1 MPALYPIRAVA
12 KLTGIPIETL
22 RAWERRYHAVT
33 PDRTARGRQYSDVE
47 VRRLQLLRA
56 VVDAGHAIGQVAG
69 LSDAQLQ
76 ELAQTSPAP
85 GENRASQLTAQ
96 SATPNLQPL
105 LDAIDT
111 FDSDAINQELS
122 KLALL
127 LSPADLVYNAVL
139 PLMRLVGENWQN
151 GTCTIAQEHMFSACM
166 RNLLGGLVRL
176 HRTGSSSGKVLLA
189 TPVDELHEFG
199 ILAAAMLAVAQDFQ
213 ITYLGPNLP
222 ADEILTT
229 AEKCMSDIVALGIM
243 KTNATPVVRD
253 EMARLASGL
262 PVGTEL
268 WAGGTGA
275 TDVLAGVVRNGAFIL
290 DDLGDFERH
299 LSRWQTAH
307 SPGARP

>member
-12 KLTGIPIETL
+12 RLTGIPIETL

-33 PDRTARGRQYSDVE
+33 PDRTARGRMYSDVE

-56 VVDAGHAIGQVAG
+56 AVEGGHAIGQVAA

-76 ELAQTSPAP
+76 ELAQPAP
-85 GENRASQLTAQ
+85 GENRASQLAPQ
-96 SATPNLQPL
+96 SADPNLKPL
-105 LDAIDT
+105 LNAIDA
-111 FDSDAINQELS
+111 FDSDTINQELS

-127 LSPADLVYNAVL
+127 LSPADLVHKVVL

-176 HRTGSSSGKVLLA
+176 HGTANSAGTLLLA

-199 ILAAAMLAVAQDFQ
+199 ILAAAMLAVAQGFR
-213 ITYLGPNLP
+213 ITYLGPNVP
-222 ADEILTT
+222 ADQILTT
-229 AEKCMSDIVALGIM
+229 VEKCMPDIVALGIM
-243 KTNATPVVRD
+243 KTNATPVVRG

-262 PVGTEL
+262 PLPAEL

-275 TDVLAGVVRNGAFIL
+275 ADVLAGVVRSGAFKL
-290 DDLGDFERH
+290 DDLVDFERH
-299 LSRWQTAH
+299 LSRWRTAH
-307 SPGARP
+307 LPGARP

>member
-22 RAWERRYHAVT
+22 RAWERRYQAVT
-33 PDRTARGRQYSDVE
+33 PDRSARGRLYSDVD

-56 VVDAGHAIGQVAG
+56 AVEGGHAIGQVAA
-69 LSDAQLQ
+69 LSDAELR
-76 ELAQTSPAP
+76 ELAQTPP
-85 GENRASQLTAQ
+85 VPPEKAQ
-96 SATPNLQPL
+96 SPNPNLQPL
-105 LDAIDT
+105 LDAIDS

-127 LSPADLVYNAVL
+127 LRPAELVYKVVL
-139 PLMRLVGENWQN
+139 PLMRLVGKNWQN

-176 HRTGSSSGKVLLA
+176 HRTGNGSGKVLLA

-199 ILAAAMLAVAQDFQ
+199 ILAAAMLAVAQGFQ
-213 ITYLGPNLP
+213 VTYLGTNLP
-222 ADEILTT
+222 AGEILTT
-229 AEKCMSDIVALGIM
+229 AEKCMADIVALGIM
-243 KTNATPVVRD
+243 KTNATPAVRD

-262 PVGTEL
+262 PILTEL

-275 TDVLAGVVRNGAFIL
+275 TDVLAGAVRNGAFIL
-290 DDLGDFERH
+290 DDLADFERH
-299 LSRWQTAH
+299 LGRWRTAR
-307 SPGARP
+307 SPGARL